1 MKKLPILLLILI
13 TIVGCKND
21 KKKDNT
27 LDDQTN
33 QTDVVQLTGN
43 FIYYADAAVFQTK
56 SELYGVVDNEKTMD
70 LIIQAEPLKN
80 ESTDEVVA
88 TLKVRITKKP
98 ENEEGW
104 ENRIEII
111 EIIKVSKASQNDNSI
126 IKFGKE
132 NNAENQ

>member
-1 MKKLPILLLILI
+1 MKKLSLLLLTVITLI
-13 TIVGCKND
+13 GCKND
-21 KKKDNT
+21 EKKDNN
-27 LDDQTN
+27 LDDQIN
-33 QTDVVQLTGN
+33 QTDVVQMTGN

-56 SELYGVVDNEKTMD
+56 SELYGVVDNDKTMD
-70 LIIQAEPLKN
+70 LIVQAEPLKN

-111 EIIKVSKASQNDNSI
+111 EIIKVSKANQNDNSI
-126 IKFGKE
+126 IKLGKE
-132 NNAENQ
+132 KNAENQ